1 MFDLQ
6 EEFLLRSHWNFKYFH
21 HAGHKPVTP
30 LTRGNADEFLLSI
43 LRPVGGALARYDL
56 VDALSEAAVG
66 GQPPRRLPQLLHA
79 AVVGVGHGERLGVF
93 HWNRRRANK
102 KLRFA
107 ALIVAELR
115 FQATVRQLGRSNDC
129 KSVG

>member
-1 MFDLQ
+1 MHG
-6 EEFLLRSHWNFKYFH
+6 SHRNFKYFH

-30 LTRGNADEFLLSI
+30 LTGGSADEFLLSV

-93 HWNRRRANK
+93 HWSRRGANTNCQIFP
-102 KLRFA
+102 L
-107 ALIVAELR
+107 
-115 FQATVRQLGRSNDC
+115 
-129 KSVG
+129 

>member
-1 MFDLQ
+1 M
-6 EEFLLRSHWNFKYFH
+6 LRGHRNFKYLH
-21 HAGHKPVTP
+21 HAGHKPGTP
-30 LTRGNADEFLLSI
+30 LTGGSADEFLLSV

-93 HWNRRRANK
+93 HWNRRRANTNCHISP
-102 KLRFA
+102 L
-107 ALIVAELR
+107 
-115 FQATVRQLGRSNDC
+115 
-129 KSVG
+129 